1 MLSSISR
8 ASAMSTS
15 RNTLNAAAA
24 TRLSS
29 IQRHLSTTPSAR
41 EGKIERLT
49 VFGAGLMGAGI
60 AQVGAQSGL
69 KVVLSD
75 VTDKAL
81 ENGLNIIQK
90 SLARVAKKKSPDDIE
105 GFTSKILKNIET
117 TTDAGKAVEQSDL
130 VIEAIIESIKVK
142 RDLFGFL
149 DSKAKSDCIFAT
161 NTSSLSVTEIAESCS
176 KERQEKFAGL
186 HFFNPVPAMKLV
198 EIIRTSQ
205 TSTSTYEALKEVT
218 LRMNKSPVTCN
229 DTPGFIV
236 NRLLVPYLL
245 ESIRMVER
253 GDATPEDIDTAM
265 ELGAG
270 YPMGPF
276 KLLDFV
282 GLDTTS
288 YISQGWRDKAEAGQI
303 SKELVQPIELLD
315 KLVKEGKLG
324 RKSGEGFY
332 KVSHMIE

>member
-1 MLSSISR
+1 MSSTRSQ
-8 ASAMSTS
+8 
-15 RNTLNAAAA
+15 LNAAAA

-29 IQRHLSTTPSAR
+29 IQRHLSTTPSGSR
-41 EGKIERLT
+41 IERMT

-69 KVVLSD
+69 KVTLSD

-81 ENGLNIIQK
+81 ENGLNIISK
-90 SLARVAKKKSPDDIE
+90 SLSRVAKKKSPDDIE
-105 GFTSKILKNIET
+105 GFTKKILANIET
-117 TTDAGKAVEQSDL
+117 TTDAGKAVEDTDL
-130 VIEAIIESIKVK
+130 VVEAIIESIKVK

-149 DSKAKSDCIFAT
+149 DSKAKAECIFAT
-161 NTSSLSVTEIAESCS
+161 NTSSLSVTEIAESCG
-176 KERQEKFAGL
+176 KERQERFAGL

-198 EIIRTSQ
+198 EIIRTPQ
-205 TSTSTYEALKEVT
+205 TSTSTYESLKEVT
-218 LRMNKSPVTCN
+218 LRIGKAPVTCN

-282 GLDTTS
+282 GLA
-288 YISQGWRDKAEAGQI
+288 QGWRGKAASGQI
-303 SKELVQPIELLD
+303 SKELVEPIELLD

-324 RKSGEGFY
+324 RKSGQGFY
-332 KVSHMIE
+332 EYENKK

>member
-1 MLSSISR
+1 MLSPILR
-8 ASAMSTS
+8 TAAMSTTRS
-15 RNTLNAAAA
+15 QLNAAAA

-29 IQRHLSTTPSAR
+29 IQRHLSTSPASN
-41 EGKIERLT
+41 GPKIERLT

-69 KVVLSD
+69 KVTLSD

-81 ENGLNIIQK
+81 ENGLNIISK
-90 SLARVAKKKSPDDIE
+90 SLSRVAKKKSPDDIE
-105 GFTSKILKNIET
+105 GFTKKIMDNIET
-117 TTDAGKAVEQSDL
+117 TTDAGKAVENTDL

-149 DSKAKSDCIFAT
+149 DSKAKSECIFAT
-161 NTSSLSVTEIAESCS
+161 NTSSLSVKEVAESCG
-176 KERQEKFAGL
+176 KERQERFAGL

-198 EIIRTSQ
+198 EIIRTPQ
-205 TSTSTYEALKEVT
+205 TSTSTYESLKEVT
-218 LRMNKSPVTCN
+218 LRMGKAPVTCN

-288 YISQGWRDKAEAGQI
+288 YIAQGWREKAASGQI
-303 SKELVQPIELLD
+303 SKELVEPIELLE

-324 RKSGEGFY
+324 RKSGQGFY
-332 KVSHMIE
+332 EYENKK